1 VDQVRPSFLLFFWK
15 PSHLLYHVMQVFNHH
30 GEFARMVGV
39 AMSLSCGP
47 FARPVVRGLHAT
59 QKGSAMP
66 HLLIVGQNIDTFIG
80 NARLTGDFPDD
91 LAGHLE
97 HLKRSSQEAEEDL
110 ATPWRFAGEVLFIKP
125 HGAGRQWKWMLHS
138 PSIHVDV
145 GLGRLTHI
153 VAKARLSSAFLW
165 EHEIGTALTLLYGFL
180 ADFLQVPFTLQVSE
194 VHLCVD
200 MADWELSV
208 DEIASFITRSRSKGL
223 RLATLDFS
231 KGAPHACC
239 IYDKTAE
246 IQVSRKDWMQ
256 EVWKSNGWDENSSV
270 TRVEFRYKREC
281 LREKKVE
288 EAYAFL
294 DQIPS
299 LWAHSTKQ
307 WLRHTIPHGDPNRAR
322 WALSSLWQLVQQANF
337 FCDGTPAV
345 RERRRAGDLTLL
357 CQMIAGCSTSAAAF
371 LTQVLPPQDDGTHFL
386 IWFWDWFER
395 YLTEKGVS
403 FEQIR
408 EAKAARL
415 GVVAAA

>member
-1 VDQVRPSFLLFFWK
+1 MGIAL
-15 PSHLLYHVMQVFNHH
+15 
-30 GEFARMVGV
+30 
-39 AMSLSCGP
+39 
-47 FARPVVRGLHAT
+47 
-59 QKGSAMP
+59 
-66 HLLIVGQNIDTFIG
+66 VGQNIDTFIG
-80 NARLTGDFPDD
+80 NARLNGEFPDE
-91 LAGHLE
+91 LAEQLE
-97 HLKRSSQEAEEDL
+97 GLTRQSQDMEEDIP
-110 ATPWRFAGEVLFIKP
+110 TSWQFAGEVLFIKP
-125 HGAGRQWKWMLHS
+125 HGAGRQWRWILHS

-145 GLGRLTHI
+145 GLGKLTHI
-153 VAKARLSSAFLW
+153 VAKARLSSTFLW
-165 EHEIGTALTLLYGFL
+165 EHEIGTALTLLNGFL
-180 ADFLQVPFTLQVSE
+180 AEFLQVPFMLQVSE
-194 VHLCVD
+194 AHLCVD
-200 MADWELSV
+200 VADWELSLEDV
-208 DEIASFITRSRSKGL
+208 PSFITRSRSKGL
-223 RLATLDFS
+223 RLFPTDMAVENDGEDLVSPSDMRLQLAGRRLATVDFS

-239 IYDKTAE
+239 IYDKTTE
-246 IQVSRKDWMQ
+246 ITVSRKDWMQ
-256 EVWKSNGWDENSSV
+256 EVWTSNGWDGESRV

-281 LREKKVE
+281 LRETHVE

-299 LWAHSTKQ
+299 LWAYSTKQ
-307 WLRHTIPHGDPNRAR
+307 WLRHTIPNGDPNRAR
-322 WALSSLWQLVQQANF
+322 WPPSPLWQFVQQASF

-371 LTQVLPPQDDGTHFL
+371 LTQVLPTQDDGTHFL